1 MAHAARCAYIDMTNK
16 NTGDVPGDTSFVISR
31 RTQAYECRQNPSSY
45 QCGSGM
51 AQFQGDVPNCTDL
64 VLKVAVDFDGK
75 FGPYAACPQMRASTR
90 GLTDF

>member
-1 MAHAARCAYIDMTNK
+1 MTNK

-64 VLKVAVDFDGK
+64 VLQVSVDFDGNDK
-75 FGPYAACPQMRASTR
+75 LRH
-90 GLTDF
+90 